1 MRKGE
6 TFLAKWLFQVMK
18 NLRVKNAPSG
28 GKSGRIG
35 SFSRDP
41 KAIQVKRVG
50 YQLTNASGGG
60 GRDNFE
66 GPEADFNII
75 DQAIKRDSYLMQSVM
90 KYEELIFK
98 SGWSLQSKNDQ
109 ALQYVKLR
117 LEMMAIATGIPT
129 EELFQGIARDIV
141 RYSNCF
147 IAKARAKNGQGLPPG
162 ISVMAVPP
170 AKDPVVGYFRLPPQT
185 IQIAR
190 DKNGNVVKYKQEVQG
205 AEKPIEFR
213 PEDII
218 HIKVN
223 VPPGKAFGDPWL
235 APILEDVRLLR
246 KVEENAALLLYRHIF
261 PLLKYKVGLAEPG
274 WEATDEELEEL
285 RAIIED
291 MPTDGAIV
299 LPERHDV
306 EAVEIKPIDGK
317 PYLEYFENRVFSG
330 LGLSQVDFGRG
341 DTANRSTADA
351 MTGIKA
357 DRVKGFQQAI
367 MMQIDK
373 YIIDELLVEGG
384 FDPIVNPEFDVNFV
398 FNEIELERKIAKETH
413 EVFKFNNNIQT
424 WEETRINMGMDP
436 VADESR
442 LHFNMIGAATSKEAD
457 NKNQPENQNGKR
469 TGPKRATERV
479 QEIHQKYFYDK
490 VTPTQVIKENKSTDD
505 KKVQENVMDH
515 VSDEEYQ
522 HLIQKLEEMYLDIEQ
537 DTIDYFKQQQS
548 KMTYPL
554 KDTKGLFG
562 SLHFGTKQMENA
574 IRKYAEVVFKQGVAN
589 AKDDLD
595 RKNEPS
601 FNHSLAL
608 QTIHMYTQ
616 ESLSNLKKQI
626 ISLLEERL
634 EGAENLSEATL
645 IIKGVFESMRF
656 KVRMIAKVLVARSYN
671 YGYALSIMNYGVNKA
686 KVIYTG
692 EECSSCKEKAKGMM
706 ELKQLSDLDEV
717 SVFYKIPPWHP
728 NCECELKAAL
738 EGGEM

>member
-1 MRKGE
+1 
-6 TFLAKWLFQVMK
+6 MK

-28 GKSGRIG
+28 GRSSGKIG

-50 YQLTNASGGG
+50 YQLSNASGGG

-66 GPEADFNII
+66 GPDADFNMI
-75 DQAIKRDSYLMQSVM
+75 DQAIKRDSYIMQSVM
-90 KYEELIFK
+90 RYEDLIFK
-98 SGWSLQSKNDQ
+98 SGWYLQSKNDQ
-109 ALQYVKLR
+109 ALQYLKLR

-129 EELFQGIARDIV
+129 EELFHGIARDIV

-147 IAKARAKNGQGLPPG
+147 IVKARAKNGQGLPPG
-162 ISVMAVPP
+162 VNVMAIPP
-170 AKDPVVGYFRLPPQT
+170 AKDPVAGYFRLPPST

-190 DKNGNVVKYKQEVQG
+190 DKNGNIVKYKQEVPG
-205 AEKPIEFR
+205 GEKPIEFR

-235 APILEDVRLLR
+235 APVLEDVRLLR
-246 KVEENAALLLYRHIF
+246 KVEENAGLLLYRHIF

-285 RAIIED
+285 RAIIET

-306 EAVEIKPIDGK
+306 EAVKIDAIDGK

-367 MMQIDK
+367 MIQIDK

-413 EVFKFNNNIQT
+413 EIFKFNNNIQT
-424 WEETRINMGMDP
+424 WEETRIGIGLDP

-442 LHFNMIGAATSKEAD
+442 LHFNMVGAAVSKEAE
-457 NKNQPENQNGKR
+457 NKNQPQNQNGKR

-479 QEIHQKYFYDK
+479 QDIHQKYLYEK
-490 VTPTQVIKENKSTDD
+490 TPSIQIKRKETSDLDITL
-505 KKVQENVMDH
+505 QENVMENIEFD
-515 VSDEEYQ
+515 EYQ
-522 HLIQKLEEMYLDIEQ
+522 NLVQNLEEMYLDIEQ
-537 DTIDYFKQQQS
+537 DTLDYFKQQQK

-554 KDTKGLFG
+554 KNTKGLL
-562 SLHFGTKQMENA
+562 SAAHFGTKQMTSMLS
-574 IRKYAEVVFKQGVAN
+574 KYAITVFEQGI
-589 AKDDLD
+589 AKAKEDLN
-595 RKNEPS
+595 RKNDPRYNS
-601 FNHSLAL
+601 SLAI
-608 QTIHMYTQ
+608 QTIQMYAQ
-616 ESLSNLKKQI
+616 ESFDNLQKRMV
-626 ISLLEERL
+626 SLIENKLENTQ
-634 EGAENLSEATL
+634 NLNEAL
-645 IIKGVFESMRF
+645 LAIQGVFEAMRF
-656 KVRMIAKVLVARSYN
+656 KIRSIAKSLTARSYN
-671 YGYALSIMNYGVNKA
+671 YGYALALMNYGESSA
-686 KVIYTG
+686 KVHYEG
-692 EECSSCKEKAKGMM
+692 ECSSCKEKAKGMM
-706 ELKQLSDLDEV
+706 ELKQLSVLDEAAL
-717 SVFYKIPPWHP
+717 FYKIPPWHP
-728 NCECELKAAL
+728 NCECELKAV